1 MLLIFLSSGLFLGW
15 SLGANDAAN
24 VFGSAV
30 GTRMVRFRT
39 AAMVCGLFVIIGAV
53 TGGEGTSHT
62 LGMLGSVNAIAGAF
76 IVALSAGFTVFWMT
90 RAKIPVSTSQ
100 AIVGAII
107 GWNIFTGAPTDMGT
121 LQKIV
126 FTWFLCPTL
135 AAVIAV
141 ILYLV
146 FKTASNHFPIHL
158 LRRDIYLRFAL
169 ILVGAFGAYSL
180 GTNNIA
186 NVMGVFVPVKPFDDL
201 PLFGDLFLTGTQLLF
216 FLGGISIAI
225 GVYTYSRKVMET
237 VGGSLL
243 KLSPEAALVIVLAQA
258 LVLFFFA
265 SQELEHWLLS
275 NGLPAFP
282 LVPVSSSQA
291 IVGAILGIGILR
303 SWRSI
308 KIKAFAQIV
317 SGWVVTPVA
326 ACLITFISL
335 FFMQNV
341 FGQDVSKKTAYEIN
355 SKVISYMA
363 SKGISDDGLNV
374 LSGIIYENS
383 TKFKADIERQ
393 TKLSESE
400 IIEVSNAARRDSIFI
415 NSLILNRDIDKN
427 LLTTNQ
433 INALESLENQKFSH
447 NWQLLTSLEKLSEQ
461 WQYLPETPINKIYN
475 KELKAKRDYI
485 IRIFHIEDN

>member
-1 MLLIFLSSGLFLGW
+1 MVLIFLSAGLFLGW

-30 GTRMVRFRT
+30 GTRMVRFKT
-39 AAMVCGLFVIIGAV
+39 AAMVCGIFVIIGAV
-53 TGGEGTSHT
+53 AGGAGTSHT

-90 RAKIPVSTSQ
+90 RARIPVSTSQ

-107 GWNIFTGAPTDMGT
+107 GWNIFTGGPTNMGA
-121 LQKIV
+121 LEKIV
-126 FTWFLCPTL
+126 LTWILCPVL
-135 AAVIAV
+135 AAVIAI

-146 FKTASNHFPIHL
+146 FKTLFNQLQMHL
-158 LRRDIYLRFAL
+158 LRRDTYLRIAL
-169 ILVGAFGAYSL
+169 IVVGAFGAYSL
-180 GTNNIA
+180 GSNNIA

-201 PLFGDLFLTGTQLLF
+201 MLFGGLNLSGTQLLF
-216 FLGGISIAI
+216 LLGGISIAI

-265 SQELEHWLLS
+265 SQDLEHWLLS
-275 NGLPAFP
+275 HGLPAFP

-291 IVGAILGIGILR
+291 IVGAILGVGLLR

-308 KIKAFAQIV
+308 KIKAFAHIA
-317 SGWVVTPVA
+317 SGWLVTPVA

-341 FGQDVSKKTAYEIN
+341 FGHTVSKKTVFLIR
-355 SKVISYMA
+355 SDVISYLNA
-363 SKGISDDGLNV
+363 QGVYDEGLQRLINTEF
-374 LSGIIYENS
+374 LNGTQFLANLK
-383 TKFKADIERQ
+383 TK
-393 TKLSESE
+393 TGLSESE
-400 IIEVSNAARRDSIFI
+400 ITKVYESAKKDSMFI
-415 NSLILNRDIDKN
+415 NSSVLKREIDPNWFTEEQIKTLSLI
-427 LLTTNQ
+427 
-433 INALESLENQKFSH
+433 ENQKFSYS
-447 NWQLLTSLEKLSEQ
+447 WQLFETLEKLSHE
-461 WQYLPETPINKIYN
+461 WKYKPEIQTNKMYN
-475 KELKAKRDYI
+475 KDLKMKREYI
-485 IRIFHIEDN
+485 VRQFRIQN